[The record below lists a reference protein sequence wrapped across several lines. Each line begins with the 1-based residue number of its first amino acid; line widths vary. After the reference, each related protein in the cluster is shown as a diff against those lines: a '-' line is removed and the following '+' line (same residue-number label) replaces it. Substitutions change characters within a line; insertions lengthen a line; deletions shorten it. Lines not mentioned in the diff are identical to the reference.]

1 MKNLGCI
8 HFRLRCVTEI
18 LHYVQDDK
26 IEKTPWNSVYSVV
39 SKTTIMEIDY
49 KKLEEKGIN
58 IADRDYTKDD
68 PQKMFCPK
76 CKKDRKKHMNNKPLA
91 VYWKDCYAKCFNCGD
106 SFFFGKTRKLND
118 GQPPDM
124 QPMKQKSKDYKK
136 PGKLANEEPLD
147 NNMRRWFEDRGIP
160 VEVAESE
167 GVFKASRK
175 MPQTGKVESCIV
187 FPYTV
192 EGELANRKYRDGA
205 KNFMLESGAKL
216 VPWRIDSIRDTA
228 ECIITEGEM
237 DALSFLVAGYDNV
250 VSVPNGAQKNLTY
263 LDDFIETHFENKTRI
278 YIASD
283 TDAKGLELR
292 NELVRRFGEEKCR
305 IVTYGEGC
313 KDANELLIQ
322 SGAEALRLAI
332 AEAQEVPL
340 EGIFT
345 AADVRE
351 ELEALFE
358 KGLQKGATLDMGDLD
373 GLLSV
378 EVGRLMVVTGIPG
391 DGKSEFLDEMAV
403 RFWLRYDWR
412 CAYFSPENFPVTLH
426 HPKLMEKLIGKRF
439 MKGLMSS
446 LEFEAAVEHLS
457 HNFFDILPEEG
468 YRVDTILEKAEALVR
483 RKGIRLFILDP
494 YNCLEHQ
501 IPSGQSET
509 QYISEFLE
517 KLRSFARRRQ
527 VLVILAAH
535 PTKMK
540 RDPLTKQFPVPTMY
554 DISGSA
560 AFFNK
565 ADFGIAIERD
575 RTKNV
580 TRVHVQ
586 KVKFRHLGQPG
597 VASFQYNTCCGRF
610 TPMQESKTP
619 DIPDEDPKWDNDN
632 WLGKKQPVQKRLDI

>member
-1 MKNLGCI
+1 
-8 HFRLRCVTEI
+8 
-18 LHYVQDDK
+18 
-26 IEKTPWNSVYSVV
+26 
-39 SKTTIMEIDY
+39 MEIDY
-49 KKLEEKGIN
+49 NKLKELGIANNGKKK
-58 IADRDYTKDD
+58 
-68 PQKMFCPK
+68 QFCPECHANRTDKRDKSLSVDWDK
-76 CKKDRKKHMNNKPLA
+76 CIAHCH
-91 VYWKDCYAKCFNCGD
+91 YCGKN
-106 SFFFGKTRKLND
+106 FFFGKTEKI
-118 GQPPDM
+118 GYAPKVVYQQPKTE
-124 QPMKQKSKDYKK
+124 MKGYKK
-136 PGKLANEEPLD
+136 PAKLTNEEPLD
-147 NNMRRWFEDRGIP
+147 ENMKQWFANRGIP
-160 VEVAESE
+160 TEVAESE
-167 GVFKASRK
+167 GISKVCRK
-175 MPQTGKVESCIV
+175 MPQTEKVEKCIV
-187 FPYTV
+187 FPYRV
-192 EGELANRKYRDGA
+192 NGQLVNRKYRDGA
-205 KNFMLESGAKL
+205 KHFMLEANAQL
-216 VPWRIDSIRDTA
+216 VPYRIDHIKETP

-237 DALSFLVAGYDNV
+237 DALSFIVAGRDDV
-250 VSVPNGAQKNLTY
+250 ISVPNGAQKNLTY
-263 LDDFIETHFENKTRI
+263 LDDFIESHFENKTRI
-278 YIASD
+278 YIAAD
-283 TDAKGLELR
+283 TDSKGLELR

-313 KDANELLIQ
+313 KDANELLLK
-322 SGAEALRLAI
+322 SGAEALRQAI

-345 AADVRE
+345 ASDVKE
-351 ELEALFE
+351 ELLSLFE

-373 GLLSV
+373 DLLSV
-378 EVGRLMVVTGIPG
+378 EVGRLMIVTGIPG

-403 RFWLRYDWR
+403 RFSLKYDWR
-412 CAYFSPENFPVTLH
+412 CAWFSPENFPVTLH
-426 HPKLMEKLIGKRF
+426 HPKLIEKLVGKRF
-439 MKGLMSS
+439 MKGLMKPM
-446 LEFEAAVEHLS
+446 EFESAVGYLS

-468 YRVDTILEKAEALVR
+468 YRVDTILEKAETLVR
-483 RKGIRLFILDP
+483 RKGIRVFILDP

-501 IPSGQSET
+501 IPTGQSET

-575 RTKNV
+575 RTRGV

-610 TPMQESKTP
+610 VPMQESKTP
-619 DIPDEDPKWDNDN
+619 DIPDEDPKWDNSN
-632 WLGKKQPVQKRLDI
+632 WLAKKLPEQGSLGLV

>member
-8 HFRLRCVTEI
+8 HFRMRCVTEI

-58 IADRDYTKDD
+58 IADRDYTKED

-106 SFFFGKTRKLND
+106 CFFFGKTQKLND

-160 VEVAESE
+160 VEVAEAE

-175 MPQTGKVESCIV
+175 MPQTGKLESCIV
-187 FPYTV
+187 FPYRV
-192 EGELANRKYRDGA
+192 EGELANRKYRDGQ

-216 VPWRIDSIRDTA
+216 VPWRIDSISDTA

-237 DALSFLVAGYDNV
+237 DALSFLVAGYNNV
-250 VSVPNGAQKNLTY
+250 ISVPNGAQKNLTY

-305 IVTYGEGC
+305 IVTYGKGC

-345 AADVRE
+345 AADVRD

-412 CAYFSPENFPVTLH
+412 CAWFSPENFPVTLH
-426 HPKLMEKLIGKRF
+426 HPKLMEKIIGKRF

-483 RKGIRLFILDP
+483 RKGIRVFILDP

>member
-1 MKNLGCI
+1 
-8 HFRLRCVTEI
+8 
-18 LHYVQDDK
+18 
-26 IEKTPWNSVYSVV
+26 
-39 SKTTIMEIDY
+39 MEIDY

-58 IADRDYTKDD
+58 IADRDYTKED

-160 VEVAESE
+160 IEVAEAE
-167 GVFKASRK
+167 GVFRASRK
-175 MPQTGKVESCIV
+175 MPQTGNIENCIV

-192 EGELANRKYRDGA
+192 DGELVNRKYRDGA

-216 VPWRIDSIRDTA
+216 VPWRIDRIKHSL

-237 DALSFLVAGYDNV
+237 DALSFLVAGWDDV
-250 VSVPNGAQKNLTY
+250 ISVPNGAQKNLTY
-263 LDDFIETHFENKTRI
+263 LDDFIETHFENKQRI
-278 YIASD
+278 YIAAD

-292 NELVRRFGEEKCR
+292 AELVRRFGEEKCR

-313 KDANELLIQ
+313 KDANELLMNQ
-322 SGAEALRLAI
+322 GADALRRAL
-332 AEAQEVPL
+332 AEAQEIPL
-340 EGIFT
+340 EGVFT
-345 AADVRE
+345 ASDVRE
-351 ELEALFE
+351 ELELLFE
-358 KGLQKGATLDMGDLD
+358 KGLQKGAVLKMGELD
-373 GLLSV
+373 GLLSL
-378 EVGRLMVVTGIPG
+378 EVGRLMIVTGIPG

-403 RFWLRYDWR
+403 RLSLHYDWR
-412 CAYFSPENFPVTLH
+412 CAWFSPENFPVTLH
-426 HPKLMEKLIGKRF
+426 HPKLIEKLIGKRF
-439 MKGLMSS
+439 MKGLIHPM
-446 LEFEAAVEHLS
+446 EFDAAVGYLS
-457 HNFFDILPEEG
+457 RNFFDILPEEG

-483 RKGIRLFILDP
+483 RKGIRVFILDP

-501 IPSGQSET
+501 IPTGQSET

-540 RDPLTKQFPVPTMY
+540 KDPVSGKFPVPTMY

-575 RTKNV
+575 RTQGV

-597 VASFQYNTCCGRF
+597 IASFEYNTHNGRF
-610 TPMQESKTP
+610 VNFEEGKTADLP
-619 DIPDEDPKWDNDN
+619 RKQVVWDNDN
-632 WLGKKQPVQKRLDI
+632 WLGRLPVKQGELEL

>member
-1 MKNLGCI
+1 
-8 HFRLRCVTEI
+8 
-18 LHYVQDDK
+18 
-26 IEKTPWNSVYSVV
+26 
-39 SKTTIMEIDY
+39 MEIDY
-49 KKLEEKGIN
+49 QKLKELGITNNGKKK
-58 IADRDYTKDD
+58 
-68 PQKMFCPK
+68 QFCPECHANRTDKRDKSLSVDWDK
-76 CKKDRKKHMNNKPLA
+76 CIAHCH
-91 VYWKDCYAKCFNCGD
+91 YCGKN
-106 SFFFGKTRKLND
+106 FFFGKTEKI
-118 GQPPDM
+118 GYAPKVVYQQPKPE
-124 QPMKQKSKDYKK
+124 MKGYKK
-136 PGKLANEEPLD
+136 PAKLTNEEPLD
-147 NNMRRWFEDRGIP
+147 ENMKQWFANRGIP
-160 VEVAESE
+160 AEVAESE
-167 GVFKASRK
+167 GISKVCRK
-175 MPQTGKVESCIV
+175 MPQTEKVEKCIV
-187 FPYTV
+187 FPYRV
-192 EGELANRKYRDGA
+192 NGQLVNRKYRDGA
-205 KNFMLESGAKL
+205 KHFMLEANAQL
-216 VPWRIDSIRDTA
+216 VPWRIDHIKDTP

-237 DALSFLVAGYDNV
+237 DALSFVVAGYDNV
-250 VSVPNGAQKNLTY
+250 ISVPNGAQKNLTY
-263 LDDFIETHFENKTRI
+263 LDDFIESHFENKTRI
-278 YIASD
+278 YIAAD
-283 TDAKGLELR
+283 TDSKGLELR
-292 NELVRRFGEEKCR
+292 AELVRRFGEEKCR

-313 KDANELLIQ
+313 KDANELLLQ
-322 SGAEALRLAI
+322 QGAEALRQAI

-345 AADVRE
+345 ASDVKE

-373 GLLSV
+373 DLLSV
-378 EVGRLMVVTGIPG
+378 EVGRLMIVTGIPG

-403 RFWLRYDWR
+403 RFSLKYDWR
-412 CAYFSPENFPVTLH
+412 CAWFSPENFPVTLH
-426 HPKLMEKLIGKRF
+426 HPKLIEKLVGKRF
-439 MKGLMSS
+439 MKGLMKPM
-446 LEFEAAVEHLS
+446 EFESAVGYLS

-468 YRVDTILEKAEALVR
+468 YRVDTILEKAETLVR
-483 RKGIRLFILDP
+483 HKGIRVFILDP

-575 RTKNV
+575 RTRGV
-580 TRVHVQ
+580 TRIHVQ

-610 TPMQESKTP
+610 VPMQESKTP
-619 DIPDEDPKWDNDN
+619 DIPDEDPKWDNSN
-632 WLGKKQPVQKRLDI
+632 WLAKKLPEQGSLGLV

>member
-1 MKNLGCI
+1 M
-8 HFRLRCVTEI
+8 
-18 LHYVQDDK
+18 
-26 IEKTPWNSVYSVV
+26 EKD
-39 SKTTIMEIDY
+39 E
-49 KKLEEKGIN
+49 KKLEELGISDN
-58 IADRDYTKDD
+58 GKKK
-68 PQKMFCPK
+68 QFCPACHDTRTNKRDKSLSVDWDK
-76 CKKDRKKHMNNKPLA
+76 CIAHCH
-91 VYWKDCYAKCFNCGD
+91 YCGK
-106 SFFFGKTRKLND
+106 SFFFGKTEKLSD
-118 GQPPDM
+118 GQPPKTKVM
-124 QPMKQKSKDYKK
+124 EQKSKGYKK

-147 NNMRRWFEDRGIP
+147 ENMRKWFESRDIP
-160 VEVAESE
+160 VELAEAE
-167 GVFKASRK
+167 GIVKACRK
-175 MPQTGKVESCIV
+175 MPQTGNIENCII

-192 EGELANRKYRDGA
+192 NGELVNRKYRDGA

-216 VPWRIDSIRDTA
+216 VPWRIDSIKHSL

-237 DALSFLVAGYDNV
+237 DALSFIVAGRDDV
-250 VSVPNGAQKNLTY
+250 ISVPNGAQKNLGW
-263 LDDFIETHFENKTRI
+263 LEDFIETHMENKQRI

-283 TDAKGLELR
+283 TDKKGLELR
-292 NELVRRFGEEKCR
+292 AELVRRFGEEKCR

-313 KDANELLIQ
+313 KDANELLMQ
-322 SGAEALRLAI
+322 QGAEALKKAI

-340 EGIFT
+340 EGVFT
-345 AADVRE
+345 ANDVRE
-351 ELEALFE
+351 ELELLFE
-358 KGLQKGATLDMGDLD
+358 KGLQKGAVLKMGELDD
-373 GLLSV
+373 LLSV
-378 EVGRLMVVTGIPG
+378 EVGRLMIVTGIPG

-403 RFWLRYDWR
+403 RLSLHYDWR
-412 CAYFSPENFPVTLH
+412 CAWFSPENFPVTLH

-439 MKGLMSS
+439 LKGIMKPM
-446 LEFEAAVEHLS
+446 EFNAAVGYLS

-483 RKGIRLFILDP
+483 RKGIRVFILDP

-501 IPSGQSET
+501 IPTGQSET

-527 VLVILAAH
+527 VLVVLAAH

-575 RTKNV
+575 RTKGV

-610 TPMQESKTP
+610 TPMQEGKTP

-632 WLGKKQPVQKRLDI
+632 WLAKLPVKQREIFE

>member
-1 MKNLGCI
+1 
-8 HFRLRCVTEI
+8 
-18 LHYVQDDK
+18 
-26 IEKTPWNSVYSVV
+26 
-39 SKTTIMEIDY
+39 
-49 KKLEEKGIN
+49 
-58 IADRDYTKDD
+58 
-68 PQKMFCPK
+68 
-76 CKKDRKKHMNNKPLA
+76 
-91 VYWKDCYAKCFNCGD
+91 
-106 SFFFGKTRKLND
+106 
-118 GQPPDM
+118 
-124 QPMKQKSKDYKK
+124 
-136 PGKLANEEPLD
+136 
-147 NNMRRWFEDRGIP
+147 
-160 VEVAESE
+160 
-167 GVFKASRK
+167 
-175 MPQTGKVESCIV
+175 
-187 FPYTV
+187 
-192 EGELANRKYRDGA
+192 
-205 KNFMLESGAKL
+205 
-216 VPWRIDSIRDTA
+216 
-228 ECIITEGEM
+228 
-237 DALSFLVAGYDNV
+237 
-250 VSVPNGAQKNLTY
+250 
-263 LDDFIETHFENKTRI
+263 
-278 YIASD
+278 
-283 TDAKGLELR
+283 
-292 NELVRRFGEEKCR
+292 
-305 IVTYGEGC
+305 
-313 KDANELLIQ
+313 
-322 SGAEALRLAI
+322 
-332 AEAQEVPL
+332 
-340 EGIFT
+340 
-345 AADVRE
+345 
-351 ELEALFE
+351 
-358 KGLQKGATLDMGDLD
+358 
-373 GLLSV
+373 
-378 EVGRLMVVTGIPG
+378 
-391 DGKSEFLDEMAV
+391 
-403 RFWLRYDWR
+403 
-412 CAYFSPENFPVTLH
+412 
-426 HPKLMEKLIGKRF
+426 MEKLIGKRF

-483 RKGIRLFILDP
+483 RKGIRVFILDP

-527 VLVILAAH
+527 VLVVLAAH

>member
-1 MKNLGCI
+1 
-8 HFRLRCVTEI
+8 
-18 LHYVQDDK
+18 
-26 IEKTPWNSVYSVV
+26 
-39 SKTTIMEIDY
+39 MEIDY

-58 IADRDYTKDD
+58 IADRDYTKED

-147 NNMRRWFEDRGIP
+147 NNMRRWLEDRGIP
-160 VEVAESE
+160 VEVAEAE

-175 MPQTGKVESCIV
+175 MPQTSKVESCIV

-192 EGELANRKYRDGA
+192 EGELVNRKYRDGA

-216 VPWRIDSIRDTA
+216 VPWRIDSIKHSL

-340 EGIFT
+340 EGVFT
-345 AADVRE
+345 ADDVRD
-351 ELEALFE
+351 ELKGVFE
-358 KGLQKGATLDMGDLD
+358 HGLQKGAVFGMGDLD
-373 GLLSV
+373 NLLSV
-378 EVGRLMVVTGIPG
+378 EVGRLMIVTGIPG
-391 DGKSEFLDEMAV
+391 HGKSEMLDQMA
-403 RFWLRYDWR
+403 LHLSLDYDWR

-426 HPKLMEKLIGKRF
+426 YPKLIEKLIGKKF
-439 MKGLMSS
+439 KKGLMS
-446 LEFEAAVEHLS
+446 EMDFNAALDYLS
-457 HNFFDILPEEG
+457 QNFFDILPEEG
-468 YRVDTILEKAEALVR
+468 YRVDTILERAEALVR
-483 RKGIRLFILDP
+483 RKGIRVFILDP

-517 KLRSFARRRQ
+517 KLRSFAHRRQ

-535 PTKMK
+535 PIKMK
-540 RDPLTKQFPVPTMY
+540 KDPASGKYPVPGLY

-560 AFFNK
+560 AFYNK

-575 RTKNV
+575 RERDI
-580 TRVHVQ
+580 TRVHVH
-586 KVKFRHLGQPG
+586 KVKFRHLGNQG
-597 VASFQYNTCCGRF
+597 VASFRF
-610 TPMQESKTP
+610 SDVTSRFNHLVEGKTP
-619 DIPDEDPKWDNDN
+619 DIPDDVPRWDNDN
-632 WLGKKQPVQKRLDI
+632 WLAKKMEKKTVQGKLDI